1 MNAKSSTGTTA
12 LMIAAT
18 HNNPPMIG
26 LLIESG
32 ADIDA
37 KNSQCKTAQDVAEL
51 NGNMEAAQAIRVRIV
66 GPSFHSD
73 KLYSMQ
79 QLNPVLGR

>member
-1 MNAKSSTGTTA
+1 
-12 LMIAAT
+12 MIAAT

-37 KNSQCKTAQDVAEL
+37 KNSQGKTAQDVAEL
-51 NGNMEAAQAIRVRIV
+51 NGNMEAAQAIRVLGTAKAASAPLAV
-66 GPSFHSD
+66 
-73 KLYSMQ
+73 
-79 QLNPVLGR
+79 PVNGQGNSSQ